1 MLVEPIQNA
10 RSFQIEKVKV
20 KVPPK
25 PPAFHLPPQSNKSQ
39 QRFRVSV
46 RLAEWSTHRYM
57 VMLDLDEFTNVKEF
71 IKHLYKVFSVEHVKD
86 ADYILV
92 LEPDIL
98 VSELETLSANDHLLI
113 TTLQKFQQIEEA
125 CSQLEQQY
133 YC

>member
-1 MLVEPIQNA
+1 
-10 RSFQIEKVKV
+10 
-20 KVPPK
+20 
-25 PPAFHLPPQSNKSQ
+25 
-39 QRFRVSV
+39 
-46 RLAEWSTHRYM
+46 
-57 VMLDLDEFTNVKEF
+57 
-71 IKHLYKVFSVEHVKD
+71 VEHVKD

-98 VSELETLSANDHLLI
+98 VSELETLSVNDHLLI